1 MLRVMKLVKV
11 MKLEIEDRGDEEGPK
26 LEERIVIIDE
36 GRRTNAKLEHSLQ
49 RFYIQGTVFSIT
61 TP

>member
-36 GRRTNAKLEHSLQ
+36 
-49 RFYIQGTVFSIT
+49 
-61 TP
+61 

>member
-11 MKLEIEDRGDEEGPK
+11 MKLDRGDEEGPK

-36 GRRTNAKLEHSLQ
+36 GRRTNAKLEQSLQ